1 MKNLKIAKLNENQ
14 NLIFTVF
21 LLLLSFFINRN
32 INKKN
37 KLILLLL
44 GLIVCIYKP
53 LLVIP
58 FTVFL
63 ITLFYS
69 CKKKKVVEGFDSN
82 DLYVLISNNLNDNIN
97 YDTNKIYFDKNL
109 NSFVEFNKL
118 LEGKQ
123 GETNYRKVKDKY
135 DLYVEFF
142 DIYFFDPN
150 EENDWKLINKIL
162 DNTNKT
168 EFQEIIDDIVISEE
182 NSSIDNYLKDE
193 NINDKD
199 DYILCKNLGLFFY
212 REGGKDYII
221 NNKIINLIK
230 FMGLQKIYFGD
241 YKDNVI
247 EDRENYA
254 SDEFYNKVIEDDKVL
269 NNQYEIL
276 QKSIFELGIL
286 NYKNIIKTDYF
297 SNVSQKT
304 IDFKPYLLFQDI
316 NKLDKSYFSNILK
329 NLSDYKLVRNPK
341 REEGKISN
349 LVDEDSSYGIFYT
362 KKNNNYNKII
372 IDENYEDLGVEKTL
386 DKLSTD
392 LENNIEELELLDTN
406 FYSNINNKI
415 AYNYLLLLYV
425 MYNGF
430 TLSNFKE
437 PIKYFFKE
445 NEDTNFSSIY
455 EEKEEKLKN
464 QIEQEKLTENK
475 YGFTSIQ
482 DLLYDNIFFYIQN
495 NHSEEYKESVKK
507 EISKV
512 YPLNYHLEEEE
523 KEVNISPSP
532 SGETVITDEQQLTYQ
547 QEIAKQFENTQLT
560 STKQQNLDLWYES
573 IDSQTKIEGI
583 KELNKLAENRNIELL
598 NKNKSFNHKVEQF
611 SDDIIGT
618 VGDISKLFK
627 SYFVEEFASNSPSPS
642 QSMSYFEKYIEFVKE
657 LINILLK
664 EDRALSSGMILVIV
678 AIFIYFI
685 DGGNKSNCSCNQ
697 KPNLLQFLGV
707 K

>member
-1 MKNLKIAKLNENQ
+1 MKNIKIAKLNENK
-14 NLIFTVF
+14 NLFFTVF

-32 INKKN
+32 IDKKN

-53 LLVIP
+53 LMVIP

-69 CKKKKVVEGFDSN
+69 CNKKKVVEGFDSN

-230 FMGLQKIYFGD
+230 FMGLQKIYFGE
-241 YKDNVI
+241 YKDNNI
-247 EDRENYA
+247 EDREKYVNNTV
-254 SDEFYNKVIEDDKVL
+254 YNKVMEDDKVL

-286 NYKNIIKTDYF
+286 NYKNNIKTDYF

-304 IDFKPYLLFQDI
+304 IDFKPYLLFQDK

-329 NLSDYKLVRNPK
+329 NLSDYKLVRNPE
-341 REEGKISN
+341 REESKISN
-349 LVDEDSSYGIFYT
+349 LVDKDKSYGLFNT
-362 KKNNNYNKII
+362 KENDTYNKII

-386 DKLSTD
+386 DNLSTD

-406 FYSNINNKI
+406 FYSNINYKI
-415 AYNYLLLLYV
+415 AHNYLLLLYV

-430 TLSNFKE
+430 NVLKFKNTIMYFE
-437 PIKYFFKE
+437 NDKFIYKNKKDKFKKQIK
-445 NEDTNFSSIY
+445 
-455 EEKEEKLKN
+455 
-464 QIEQEKLTENK
+464 QEKLTENK

-482 DLLYDNIFFYIQN
+482 DLFYDNIFFYIQN

-512 YPLNYHLEEEE
+512 YPLNYHLEEAEE

-532 SGETVITDEQQLTYQ
+532 SGEDTITDEQQLTYQ

-560 STKQQNLDLWYES
+560 SAKQDNLDMWYEA
-573 IDSQTKIEGI
+573 IDSQTKQKGI
-583 KELNKLAENRNIELL
+583 KELNKLAENRNLELL
-598 NKNKSFNHKVEQF
+598 HKNKSFNHKVDNF
-611 SDDIIGT
+611 SKDIFGT
-618 VGDISKLFK
+618 VGDITKLFK
-627 SYFVEEFASNSPSPS
+627 SYFIEEFDSNSSSPSPS
-642 QSMSYFEKYIEFVKE
+642 QSMSYFTKYIEFVKE

-664 EDRALSSGMILVIV
+664 EDRALSSGMILIIV

-685 DGGNKSNCSCNQ
+685 DGEKKSNCSCNQ